1 MRLIDAPVGLLM
13 YDGCLAFK
21 TEYSTVIQA
30 ESGEIVT
37 PDCYVVE
44 SGEYFWGGA
53 KTAEDRNNL
62 NVEPIELPH
71 ALLDNCPT
79 VDLKDLRPHGRWL
92 VVEEKTHLN
101 VVCSECDTN
110 FYVHK
115 KGQYHIERSNYCPN
129 CGAKMDEEV
138 PNE

>member
-1 MRLIDAPVGLLM
+1 MILIDAPVGLLM

-79 VDLKDLRPHGRWL
+79 VDLKDLRPHGRW
-92 VVEEKTHLN
+92 VQKSQQAYWGAGYA
-101 VVCSECDTN
+101 CSCCG
-110 FYVHK
+110 K
-115 KGQYHIERSNYCPN
+115 RIGQKHAQMYKYCPI
-129 CGAKMDEEV
+129 CGAKMIEEV
-138 PNE
+138 PE

>member
-13 YDGCLAFK
+13 YDGCLVLK

-30 ESGEIVT
+30 ESGEIIT

-44 SGEYFWGGA
+44 SGECFWGGA

-71 ALLDNCPT
+71 ALLDNCP
-79 VDLKDLRPHGRWL
+79 
-92 VVEEKTHLN
+92 
-101 VVCSECDTN
+101 
-110 FYVHK
+110 
-115 KGQYHIERSNYCPN
+115 N
-129 CGAKMDEEV
+129 CGAKMIEEV
-138 PNE
+138 LNA

>member
-1 MRLIDAPVGLLM
+1 MRPIDADAAVDRYYAEWEKM
-13 YDGCLAFK
+13 DICDGA
-21 TEYSTVIQA
+21 Q
-30 ESGEIVT
+30 
-37 PDCYVVE
+37 
-44 SGEYFWGGA
+44 
-53 KTAEDRNNL
+53 DRDWL
-62 NVEPIELPH
+62 KQCIDEAPIIDPE
-71 ALLDNCPT
+71 
-79 VDLKDLRPHGRWL
+79 DLRPHGRWL

-138 PNE
+138 LNA

>member
-13 YDGCLAFK
+13 YDGCLVFK
-21 TEYSTVIQA
+21 AEYSTAIQA
-30 ESGEIVT
+30 GSGVTVT

-71 ALLDNCPT
+71 DMLDNCPT
-79 VDLKDLRPHGRWL
+79 IGPQDLQPRGRWI
-92 VVEEKTHLN
+92 EHLTGGL
-101 VVCSECDTN
+101 VCSHCHRYKPDEW
-110 FYVHK
+110 
-115 KGQYHIERSNYCPN
+115 RSMCCPN
-129 CGAKMDEEV
+129 CGARMREEM
-138 PNE
+138 

>member
-71 ALLDNCPT
+71 ALLGN
-79 VDLKDLRPHGRWL
+79 
-92 VVEEKTHLN
+92 
-101 VVCSECDTN
+101 
-110 FYVHK
+110 
-115 KGQYHIERSNYCPN
+115 CPN
-129 CGAKMDEEV
+129 CVAKMIEEV
-138 PNE
+138 LNA

>member
-79 VDLKDLRPHGRWL
+79 IDSKGLQP
-92 VVEEKTHLN
+92 VVRCWKCRHW
-101 VVCSECDTN
+101 
-110 FYVHK
+110 HK
-115 KGQYHIERSNYCPN
+115 GHCTYGLSPCCTLQTYANYYCPY
-129 CGAKMDEEV
+129 GAKEANHETD
-138 PNE
+138 